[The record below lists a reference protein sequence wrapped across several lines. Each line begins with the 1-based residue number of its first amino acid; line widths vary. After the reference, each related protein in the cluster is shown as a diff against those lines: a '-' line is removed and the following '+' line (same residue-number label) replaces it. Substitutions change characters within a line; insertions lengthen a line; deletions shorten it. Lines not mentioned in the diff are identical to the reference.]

1 MYILIYIY
9 TYIYIGVEW
18 HWDPITSTA
27 YPGDIVIQQKALTIM
42 ESSLQNFM
50 KLQNDHVNPTEHEN
64 VINLL
69 KKDIIALEIKI
80 KKSQIKSKEAKYSGV
95 FMLYVYE
102 CGHIYIYI
110 HVYIYLY
117 IHM

>member
-1 MYILIYIY
+1 MYKYIR
-9 TYIYIGVEW
+9 IYIGVEW

-27 YPGDIVIQQKALTIM
+27 YPGDIVIQQKALKIM
-42 ESSLQNFM
+42 ENSLENFINLQNE
-50 KLQNDHVNPTEHEN
+50 HVNPTEHEN

-95 FMLYVYE
+95 FMFICIRV
-102 CGHIYIYI
+102 
-110 HVYIYLY
+110 
-117 IHM
+117 